1 MIYIDKLL
9 SIIVSTKQHVLLSA
23 LSFKD
28 SKTLSSLANS
38 AASDLFVTENQAR
51 LTVKILNDNKQH
63 FGELEADITAAI
75 SDPKWS
81 RPFRVIE
88 QVKKLYINRKIGEN
102 PVLTVEFTFSTNLRK
117 ILTQASKS
125 LEGLIQDTNGKLYH
139 AEFTE
144 RNIITLVEL
153 LQKQSFTID
162 DELVEHYN
170 TIKSWDKNSVKQGYM
185 HNTITTRNYESCIA
199 NDIGSFDSVSDDIKM
214 DRSIRYRYYTDFEL
228 PDNGTLTRAIATRGK
243 TRMWVNKKEHTLSD
257 VVSSLVE
264 LKRAPVLVV
273 FDNYN
278 QHKLGT
284 ILEELSNALVE
295 NNLNDDVGIYFRL
308 PNTDA
313 GTKFNTLIANNQY
326 NKFLSSNT
334 KVVGVQSNKIPK
346 FLLTTD
352 WKPMSVIVID
362 TNLRSSKTAV
372 YANGCDL
379 IITYSD
385 QEPLN
390 EKTEKWA

>member
-170 TIKSWDKNSVKQGYM
+170 TIKSWDKNRWQWLRLYQCVLF
-185 HNTITTRNYESCIA
+185 C
-199 NDIGSFDSVSDDIKM
+199 F
-214 DRSIRYRYYTDFEL
+214 RYQT
-228 PDNGTLTRAIATRGK
+228 PRA
-243 TRMWVNKKEHTLSD
+243 LC
-257 VVSSLVE
+257 
-264 LKRAPVLVV
+264 
-273 FDNYN
+273 
-278 QHKLGT
+278 
-284 ILEELSNALVE
+284 
-295 NNLNDDVGIYFRL
+295 
-308 PNTDA
+308 
-313 GTKFNTLIANNQY
+313 
-326 NKFLSSNT
+326 
-334 KVVGVQSNKIPK
+334 
-346 FLLTTD
+346 
-352 WKPMSVIVID
+352 
-362 TNLRSSKTAV
+362 SKW
-372 YANGCDL
+372 
-379 IITYSD
+379 
-385 QEPLN
+385 QWPH
-390 EKTEKWA
+390 